1 MADPSKTPD
10 EISVKDTQEYDPEV
24 GTAKPRKKRKFK
36 SYKAYHGAKKK
47 QIKEVGKTSEEYQEE
62 ERKTPMGAAAT
73 GAKRLWEARR

>member
-1 MADPSKTPD
+1 MN
-10 EISVKDTQEYDPEV
+10 
-24 GTAKPRKKRKFK
+24 KP
-36 SYKAYHGAKKK
+36 KK